1 MSCFAMVFGDGSFFV
16 GQLYYKSSPRL
27 QSADSDPE
35 ILLLSQM
42 NRLRLGKYYPNMAED
57 IVVYPWMA
65 QFAGITTPHGFKIYG
80 KAVSRW
86 NPSFV
91 LNT

>member
-1 MSCFAMVFGDGSFFV
+1 MVFGDGSFFV

-27 QSADSDPE
+27 QSADSKPE
-35 ILLLSQM
+35 SLLLSRM
-42 NRLRLGKYYPNMAED
+42 SRLRPGKYYPHMAED

-65 QFAGITTPHGFKIYG
+65 QFAGIIAPHGLKIYG

-86 NPSFV
+86 NPSFA